1 MIDMRNKT
9 IFVWLALALLALVSP
24 AAAGISDGNF
34 TAPEID
40 YDLRSGTYTQYWLDF
55 SNGFPAYGLIY
66 AICLPFISIFGY
78 WFFAMLWFLY
88 LGLSYMRTGDV
99 TLPLTVGLISGAVWG
114 AIMPP
119 ETFIVG
125 YVMLATSIVAIL
137 MKLYL
142 RDRL

>member
-1 MIDMRNKT
+1 MRNKT
-9 IFVWLALALLALVSP
+9 MFVWLALALLALVSP

-55 SNGFPAYGLIY
+55 SNGFPVYGLIY
-66 AICLPFISIFGY
+66 AICLPFINIFGY

-99 TLPLTVGLISGAVWG
+99 TLPLTVGLISGTVWG
-114 AIMPP
+114 VIMPP

-125 YVMLATSIVAIL
+125 YVMLAACIVAIL